1 MHSSNKKTKFH
12 GNDVTTRRHAID
24 TIGISST
31 TPTTPTTMTGNKDG
45 SHKATEVQ
53 REVVT
58 AQKRKRNA
66 LK

>member
-1 MHSSNKKTKFH
+1 
-12 GNDVTTRRHAID
+12 
-24 TIGISST
+24 
-31 TPTTPTTMTGNKDG
+31 MTGNKDG